1 MKSSEYAHNVWFK
14 SKISIFNHIA
24 VFRDVVSKLWATE
37 DLKLSDVT
45 EVGHL

>member
-1 MKSSEYAHNVWFK
+1 MPTMFGLSQRL
-14 SKISIFNHIA
+14 SIFNHIA